1 VNTSA
6 RELKRRA
13 HYLGATARVQSGPH
27 EGETGVVV
35 FVELPTKGERI
46 RGVTV
51 LLEVTEDGV
60 PSGFGRE
67 IRSTLRAIRI
77 TRPRSTRVAVHI
89 TQPRRCCRGYTA
101 APLKYGW
108 QRREIAQSPSRYK
121 WLELQGTEVAA

>member
-1 VNTSA
+1 MATSA
-6 RELKRRA
+6 RELRRRA
-13 HYLGATARVQSGPH
+13 HYLGATARITRGSH
-27 EGETGVVV
+27 KGETGVVV
-35 FVELPTKGERI
+35 FVELPSRGESI

-67 IRSTLRAIRI
+67 IRTTLCAIKVV
-77 TRPRSTRVAVHI
+77 RPRTERVAVHV
-89 TQPRRCCRGYTA
+89 TQPRRCCKGYTA

-121 WLELQGTEVAA
+121 WLEPLGTEAAA